1 MLLVSAYLYWNRI
14 VIGFQAKTVSS
25 SWSSLTLGFILYHL
39 SLFSNRSH
47 FGPTCELINYL
58 VELGW
63 FFFFK
68 RNRVLF
74 YLSYMFLFQSSPYT
88 WKHLLHWFLHQLIIL
103 TSQESRGSPFI
114 IYGWSP
120 QCPPDRTRSGQA
132 AETPSISRD

>member
-58 VELGW
+58 VKLGW
-63 FFFFK
+63 FFFSLKEIVSYFTLAICFYSK
-68 RNRVLF
+68 ALHTHGNIFIIEFYISWSSWPARNQGVLPLSAMADPLRVLQTE
-74 YLSYMFLFQSSPYT
+74 L
-88 WKHLLHWFLHQLIIL
+88 
-103 TSQESRGSPFI
+103 EGAGSRNTVHF
-114 IYGWSP
+114 
-120 QCPPDRTRSGQA
+120 
-132 AETPSISRD
+132 